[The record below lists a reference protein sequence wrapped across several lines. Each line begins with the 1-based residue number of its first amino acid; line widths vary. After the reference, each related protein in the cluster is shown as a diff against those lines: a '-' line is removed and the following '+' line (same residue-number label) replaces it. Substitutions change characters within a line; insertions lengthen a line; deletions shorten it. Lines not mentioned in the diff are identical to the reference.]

1 MESVDSHAHVF
12 ETNQSLAGDRRYTPV
27 HDARVEQYLARLDAN
42 GIGRGVLVQ
51 PSFLGTDN
59 SYMCAALRA
68 HPQRLRGIA
77 VVEPGIDAAALDA
90 LGAAGVVGIRLNLIG
105 RELCDLRAAGW
116 RKLIEAVA
124 QRGWQVEVHRQAADL
139 PRIIPALLETGV
151 KVVVDHFG
159 RPDPA
164 PGVDDPGFRYLL
176 SLGGSG
182 RVWVK
187 LSGAYRNR
195 GNVGNVSSVD
205 NRGHGSSGDSLAQAA
220 TALLQQSFGFER
232 LVWGS
237 DWPHTL
243 FEDEI
248 TYEKTRAQLNT
259 WIPDPADRHIVLCT
273 APATLYGFPE
283 PAAAA

>member
-1 MESVDSHAHVF
+1 MESVDCHAHVF
-12 ETNQSLAGDRRYTPV
+12 ETTQPLAGDRRYTPV
-27 HDARVEQYLARLDAN
+27 HNARIEQYLARLDAN

-77 VVEPGIDAAALDA
+77 VVEPGIGAAALDA
-90 LGAAGVVGIRLNLIG
+90 LGTAGVVGIRLNLIG
-105 RELCDLRAAGW
+105 RELCDLRATSW
-116 RKLIEAVA
+116 RALIEAVA

-139 PRIIPALLETGV
+139 PRLIPALLEAGV

-164 PGVDDPGFRYLL
+164 LGVDDPGFRYLL

-187 LSGAYRNR
+187 LSGAYRN
-195 GNVGNVSSVD
+195 VGNVD
-205 NRGHGSSGDSLAQAA
+205 NRGHGSNGDSLAQTA

-248 TYEKTRAQLNT
+248 TYEKTRAQLDT
-259 WIPDPADRHIVLCT
+259 WIPDPSDRHVVLCAAPT
-273 APATLYGFPE
+273 ALYGFSE